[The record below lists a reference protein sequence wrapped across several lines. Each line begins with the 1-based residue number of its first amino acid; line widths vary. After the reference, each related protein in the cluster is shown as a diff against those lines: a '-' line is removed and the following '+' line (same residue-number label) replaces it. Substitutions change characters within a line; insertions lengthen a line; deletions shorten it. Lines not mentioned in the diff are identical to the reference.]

1 MIADATVQSQFLAT
15 PACEIRSASDR
26 TPTVGELAEKFLR
39 RQATRQVS
47 QSLPLDVIRK
57 SDGSLTAV
65 FGRTPGHSATA
76 VSKAPNAGRADQ
88 FDQVRDQRIALL
100 ARRFAESKYSGEDR
114 ARFAILTE
122 QARALRPKVTA
133 ADMAVLNEQAARIQ
147 DASDELD
154 QIAAEFDL

>member
-26 TPTVGELAEKFLR
+26 TPTVGELAERFLK
-39 RQATRQVS
+39 QQSTRQVS

-57 SDGSLTAV
+57 PDGSLTAV
-65 FGRTPGHSATA
+65 FGRSVRSATA
-76 VSKAPNAGRADQ
+76 ALKTPNPGRADH

-133 ADMAVLNEQAARIQ
+133 ADMAALNEQAARIQ

>member
-26 TPTVGELAEKFLR
+26 TPTVGELTERFLK
-39 RQATRQVS
+39 QQSTRQVS
-47 QSLPLDVIRK
+47 QSLPLDVISK
-57 SDGSLTAV
+57 PDGSLTAV
-65 FGRTPGHSATA
+65 FGRSVRSATA
-76 VSKAPNAGRADQ
+76 ASKTPSPGRADQ

-122 QARALRPKVTA
+122 QARALRPKITA
-133 ADMAVLNEQAARIQ
+133 ADMAALNEQAARIQ